1 MSTGANGAMSIEEAT
16 AWLTG
21 PGGAFEIKTVPV
33 HGVPLRVFATAPSSL
48 RDLWLIGAA
57 RGDVPYLIYE
67 DDVTTYGRAHE
78 MVRSLAAWLT
88 ANGVNQGDRVAIGM
102 RNYPEWAISYW
113 AIQCIGAIS
122 VSLNAWWIADEL
134 KYALSD
140 SGTTVV
146 IVDGERLERLSDD
159 LLREVGVRHAVVVRG
174 KARPGVAAWSDV
186 TKNVSAELPSVDIHP
201 DDDATILYTSGT
213 TGFPKGA
220 VGSNRNHVTN
230 VWNGLFRAAQ
240 NAAMADPNA
249 PKPAVKRQPKA
260 LWTFPFFHIAGV
272 TGVSVAPA
280 TGGALVTQYKWDP
293 AEALRLIEK
302 HKVTQI
308 SGVPAVIRTL
318 LEHPDYD
325 KHDLSSLS
333 TISQGGSPVPPDSI
347 ARIQSDFSGKVSPT
361 NGYGLTETTSAVVGN
376 AGKVYFGKKDSVGQP
391 MIGTDIRI
399 VDEDGNDLPMGK
411 IGEVWIQ
418 SPMNVRG
425 YWNKPEATEK
435 SFTDGWFHTGDA
447 GYVDEDGFLFVV
459 DRIKDM
465 VIRGGENV
473 YCAEVEAAVFEHEAV
488 GDCAVFGVPH
498 PTLMEEVALIVV
510 PKDGFDDSASE
521 SLLAHLK
528 SRLAGFKVPTHLFWT
543 NDPLPRNAT
552 GKVLKKDLR
561 DTFGKK

>member
-1 MSTGANGAMSIEEAT
+1 
-16 AWLTG
+16 
-21 PGGAFEIKTVPV
+21 
-33 HGVPLRVFATAPSSL
+33 
-48 RDLWLIGAA
+48 
-57 RGDVPYLIYE
+57 
-67 DDVTTYGRAHE
+67 
-78 MVRSLAAWLT
+78 
-88 ANGVNQGDRVAIGM
+88 
-102 RNYPEWAISYW
+102 
-113 AIQCIGAIS
+113 
-122 VSLNAWWIADEL
+122 
-134 KYALSD
+134 
-140 SGTTVV
+140 
-146 IVDGERLERLSDD
+146 
-159 LLREVGVRHAVVVRG
+159 VRHTIVVRG
-174 KARPGVAAWSDV
+174 DTRPGSTRWLDAVCDE
-186 TKNVSAELPSVDIHP
+186 SATLPDVDIAP

-240 NAAMADPNA
+240 NAALADPNA
-249 PKPAVKRQPKA
+249 PKPAVKRQPTA

-308 SGVPAVIRTL
+308 SGVPAVIRSL

-325 KHDLSSLS
+325 RHDLSSLS

-376 AGKVYFGKKDSVGQP
+376 AGAAYFGKKDSVGQP

-399 VDEDGNDLPMGK
+399 VDDQGNDLPLGSV
-411 IGEVWIQ
+411 GEVWIQ

-435 SFTDGWFHTGDA
+435 SFTNGWFHSGDA
-447 GYVDEDGFLFVV
+447 GYVDEEGFLFVV

-473 YCAEVEAAVFEHEAV
+473 YCAEVEAAVFEHESVA
-488 GDCAVFGVPH
+488 DCAVFGVPH
-498 PTLMEEVALIVV
+498 ARLMEEVALVVV
-510 PKDGFDDSASE
+510 PKVGHDARSTDA
-521 SLLAHLK
+521 LVAHLK
-528 SRLAGFKVPTHLFWT
+528 SRLSAFKVPAHVFWT
-543 NDPLPRNAT
+543 NEPLPRNAT

-561 DTFGKK
+561 ETYGEK

>member
-1 MSTGANGAMSIEEAT
+1 MSHGVNESEVNAR
-16 AWLTG
+16 LTG
-21 PGGAFEIKTVPV
+21 PGGAFEIVTVSV
-33 HGVPLRVFATAPSSL
+33 RGVPLRVFATAPSSL
-48 RDLWLIGAA
+48 RDLWLNGAA
-57 RGDVPYLIYE
+57 RGDVPYLIYGDE
-67 DDVTTYGRAHE
+67 VITFGRAHQ
-78 MVRSLAAWLT
+78 MVCSLARWLT
-88 ANGVNQGDRVAIGM
+88 DHGVKKGDRVAIGM
-102 RNYPEWAISYW
+102 RNYPEWAIAYW
-113 AIQCIGAIS
+113 AIQCVGGIS
-122 VSLNAWWIADEL
+122 VSLNAWWIAEEL

-140 SGTTVV
+140 SETTVV
-146 IVDGERLERLSDD
+146 IVDGERLDRLSDE
-159 LLREVGVRHAVVVRG
+159 LLHEVGVRHAVVVRG
-174 KARPGVAAWSDV
+174 DARLGTTAWTDAVSD
-186 TKNVSAELPSVDIHP
+186 TAAELPEVDIAP

-240 NAAMADPNA
+240 NAALADPNA
-249 PKPAVKRQPKA
+249 PKPAVKRQPTA

-308 SGVPAVIRTL
+308 SGVPAVIRSL

-376 AGKVYFGKKDSVGQP
+376 AGKAYFGKKDSVGQP

-399 VDEDGNDLPMGK
+399 VDEQGNDLATGQ

-435 SFTDGWFHTGDA
+435 SFTNGWFHSGDA

-473 YCAEVEAAVFEHEAV
+473 YCAEVEAMVFEHESVA
-488 GDCAVFGVPH
+488 DCAVFGVPH
-498 PTLMEEVALIVV
+498 PTLMEEVALVVV
-510 PKDGFDDSASE
+510 PKDGHGVQSTDA
-521 SLLAHLK
+521 LVAHLR
-528 SRLAGFKVPTHLFWT
+528 SRLASFKVPAHVFWT

-561 DTFGKK
+561 DTYGKK

>member
-1 MSTGANGAMSIEEAT
+1 MDTNKAVDDAVAR
-16 AWLTG
+16 LTG
-21 PGGAFEIKTVPV
+21 PGGAFEIATVPV
-33 HGVPLRVFATAPSSL
+33 RGVPLRVFAGAPSSL
-48 RDLWLIGAA
+48 RDLWSLGAA

-67 DDVTTYGRAHE
+67 ADVITYGRAHE
-78 MVRSLAAWLT
+78 MVCSLAAWLN
-88 ANGVNQGDRVAIGM
+88 AHGVKQGDRVAIGM
-102 RNYPEWAISYW
+102 RNYPEWAIAYW
-113 AIQCIGAIS
+113 AIQSLGAIS

-134 KYALSD
+134 KYALAD
-140 SGTTVV
+140 SGTSVV
-146 IVDGERLERLSDD
+146 IVDGERLDRLNDD

-174 KARPGVAAWSDV
+174 DARSGVTPWNETIADA
-186 TKNVSAELPSVDIHP
+186 SAQLPTVDIQP

-220 VGSNRNHVTN
+220 VGSNRNHITN
-230 VWNGLFRAAQ
+230 VWNGLFRAAL
-240 NAAMADPNA
+240 NAALAEPSA
-249 PKPAVKRQPKA
+249 PRPAVKRQPKA

-293 AEALRLIEK
+293 ADAMRLIER
-302 HKVTQI
+302 HGITQI
-308 SGVPAVIRTL
+308 SGVPAVIRSM

-347 ARIQSDFSGKVSPT
+347 ARIESDFSGKVSPT

-376 AGKVYFGKKDSVGQP
+376 AGRAYFGKKDSVGQP
-391 MIGTDIRI
+391 MIGTDLRI
-399 VDEDGNDLPMGK
+399 VDEDGNDLPLGSS
-411 IGEVWIQ
+411 GEVWIQ

-435 SFTDGWFHTGDA
+435 SFTDGWFHSGDA
-447 GYVDEDGFLFVV
+447 GYIDEDGFLFVV

-473 YCAEVEAAVFEHEAV
+473 YCAEVEAAVFEHESVA
-488 GDCAVFGVPH
+488 DCAVFGVPH
-498 PTLMEEVALIVV
+498 PTLMEEVAVVIV
-510 PKDGFDDSASE
+510 PKDGHGE
-521 SLLAHLK
+521 SDTSSLVAHLK
-528 SRLAGFKVPTHLFWT
+528 GRLAGFKVPSHVFWT
-543 NDPLPRNAT
+543 SEPLPRNAT

-561 DTFGKK
+561 ETYATK

>member
-1 MSTGANGAMSIEEAT
+1 MSRGDNPNEAVI
-16 AWLTG
+16 AGLTG
-21 PGGAFEIKTVPV
+21 PGGAFEIATVEV
-33 HGVPLRVFATAPSSL
+33 HGVPLRVFKTAPNSL
-48 RDLWLIGAA
+48 RDLWLIGAQ

-67 DDVTTYGRAHE
+67 DDVITYARAHE
-78 MVRSLAAWLT
+78 MVCSLATWLK
-88 ANGVNQGDRVAIGM
+88 NHGVQQGDRVAIGM
-102 RNYPEWAISYW
+102 RNYPEWAIAYW
-113 AIQCIGAIS
+113 AIQSIGAIS
-122 VSLNAWWIADEL
+122 VSLNAWWIAEEL

-146 IVDGERLERLSDD
+146 IVDGERIDRLSDD
-159 LLREVGVRHAVVVRG
+159 LLREVGVRHAIVVRG
-174 KARPGVAAWSDV
+174 DARPGVVPWSEVVADRGA
-186 TKNVSAELPSVDIHP
+186 KLPEASIHP

-220 VGSNRNHVTN
+220 VGSNRNHITN

-240 NAAMADPNA
+240 NAALADPSA
-249 PKPAVKRQPKA
+249 PRPAKKQPKA

-293 AEALRLIEK
+293 ADALHLIEK
-302 HKVTQI
+302 HAITQI
-308 SGVPAVIRTL
+308 SGVPAVIRSL
-318 LEHPDYD
+318 LEHPDYS

-333 TISQGGSPVPPDSI
+333 SISQGGSPVPPDSI

-376 AGKVYFGKKDSVGQP
+376 AGKAYFGKKDSVGQP

-399 VDEDGNDLPMGK
+399 VDEEGNDLPLGK
-411 IGEVWIQ
+411 VGEVWIQ

-435 SFTDGWFHTGDA
+435 AFTNGWFHTGDA
-447 GYVDEDGFLFVV
+447 GYVDDDGFLYVV

-473 YCAEVEAAVFEHEAV
+473 YCAEVEAAVFEHESVA
-488 GDCAVFGVPH
+488 DCAVFGVPH
-498 PTLMEEVALIVV
+498 PTLMEEVALVVV
-510 PKDGFDDSASE
+510 PKGGFGESATE
-521 SLLAHLK
+521 GLLAHLRG
-528 SRLAGFKVPTHLFWT
+528 RLSAFKVPSHVFWT

-561 DTFGKK
+561 DTYGK

>member
-1 MSTGANGAMSIEEAT
+1 MSHGVNESEVVAR
-16 AWLTG
+16 LTG
-21 PGGAFEIKTVPV
+21 PGGAFEIQTVPV
-33 HGVPLRVFATAPSSL
+33 RGVPLRVFATAPSSL

-57 RGDVPYLIYE
+57 RGDVPYLIYGDE
-67 DDVTTYGRAHE
+67 VITFGRAHQ
-78 MVRSLAAWLT
+78 MVCSLARWLT
-88 ANGVNQGDRVAIGM
+88 DHGVEKGDRVAIGM
-102 RNYPEWAISYW
+102 RNYPEWAIAYW
-113 AIQCIGAIS
+113 AIQCVGGIS
-122 VSLNAWWIADEL
+122 VSLNAWWIAEEL

-140 SGTTVV
+140 SETTVV
-146 IVDGERLERLSDD
+146 IVDGERLDRLSDE
-159 LLREVGVRHAVVVRG
+159 LLHEVGVRHTVVVRG
-174 KARPGVAAWSDV
+174 DARPGVTPWADTVAD
-186 TKNVSAELPSVDIHP
+186 VSATLPSVDIAP

-240 NAAMADPNA
+240 NAALADPNA
-249 PKPAVKRQPKA
+249 PKPAVKRQPTA

-308 SGVPAVIRTL
+308 SGVPAVIRSL

-376 AGKVYFGKKDSVGQP
+376 AGKAYFGKKDSVGQP

-399 VDEDGNDLPMGK
+399 VDEQGNDLATGQ

-435 SFTDGWFHTGDA
+435 SFTNGWFHSGDA

-473 YCAEVEAAVFEHEAV
+473 YCAEVEAMVFEHESV
-488 GDCAVFGVPH
+488 VDCAVFGVPH
-498 PTLMEEVALIVV
+498 PTLMEEVALVVV
-510 PKDGFDDSASE
+510 PKDGHGVQSTDA
-521 SLLAHLK
+521 LLAHLK
-528 SRLAGFKVPTHLFWT
+528 SRLASFKVPAHVFWT

-561 DTFGKK
+561 DTYGKK

>member
-1 MSTGANGAMSIEEAT
+1 MSQSANESEVIAK
-16 AWLTG
+16 LTG
-21 PGGAFEIKTVPV
+21 PGGAFEIATVLV
-33 HGVPLRVFATAPSSL
+33 HGVPMRVFATAPTSL
-48 RDLWLIGAA
+48 RDLWMLGAA
-57 RGDVPYLIYE
+57 RGEVPYLIYQDE
-67 DDVTTYGRAHE
+67 VITFGRAHQ
-78 MVRSLAAWLT
+78 MVCSLAAWLVGH
-88 ANGVNQGDRVAIGM
+88 GVKKGDRIAIGM
-102 RNYPEWAISYW
+102 RNYPEWAIAYW
-113 AIQCIGAIS
+113 AIQCVGGIS
-122 VSLNAWWIADEL
+122 VSLNAWWIAEEL

-146 IVDGERLERLSDD
+146 IVDGERLDRLSDE
-159 LLREVGVRHAVVVRG
+159 LLQEVGVRNTIAVRG
-174 KARPGVAAWSDV
+174 DVRPGATPWSEAIADASAA
-186 TKNVSAELPSVDIHP
+186 LPVIDIAP

-220 VGSNRNHVTN
+220 VGSNRNHITN

-240 NAAMADPNA
+240 NAALADPNA
-249 PKPAVKRQPKA
+249 PKPATRRQPTA

-308 SGVPAVIRTL
+308 SGVPAVIRSL

-347 ARIQSDFSGKVSPT
+347 ARIQSDFAGKVSPT

-376 AGKVYFGKKDSVGQP
+376 AGRAYFGKKDSVGQP

-399 VDEDGNDLPMGK
+399 VNEHGNDLATGQV
-411 IGEVWIQ
+411 GEVWIK

-435 SFTDGWFHTGDA
+435 SFTDGWFHSGDA

-473 YCAEVEAAVFEHEAV
+473 YCAEVEAAVFEHESVA
-488 GDCAVFGVPH
+488 DCAVFGVPH
-498 PTLMEEVALIVV
+498 PTLMEEVALVVV
-510 PKDGFDDSASE
+510 PKDGHGAQSTDS
-521 SLLAHLK
+521 LVTHLR
-528 SRLAGFKVPTHLFWT
+528 SRLSAFKVPAHLFWT
-543 NDPLPRNAT
+543 NEPLPRNAT

-561 DTFGKK
+561 ETYAK

>member
-1 MSTGANGAMSIEEAT
+1 MSQADKEKSVVAQLTGA
-16 AWLTG
+16 
-21 PGGAFEIKTVPV
+21 GGAFEITTVPV

-48 RDLWLIGAA
+48 RDLWLMGAA
-57 RGDVPYLIYE
+57 RGDLPYLIYRDE
-67 DDVTTYGRAHE
+67 VTTYAGAHE
-78 MVRSLAAWLT
+78 MVRSLVAWLVE
-88 ANGVNQGDRVAIGM
+88 NGVKQGDRVAIGM

-140 SGTTVV
+140 SGTTAV
-146 IVDGERLERLSDD
+146 IVDGERLDRLNDD

-174 KARPGVAAWSDV
+174 DARPGVATWSEV
-186 TKNVSAELPSVDIHP
+186 TKNVSAELPAIDIQP

-230 VWNGLFRAAQ
+230 VWNGLLRAAQ

-272 TGVSVAPA
+272 TGVSIAPA
-280 TGGALVTQYKWDP
+280 TGVALVTQYKWDA
-293 AEALRLIEK
+293 AEALQLIEK

-308 SGVPAVIRTL
+308 SGVPAVVRSL
-318 LEHPDYD
+318 LEHPDYS
-325 KHDLSSLS
+325 KFDLSSLA

-376 AGKVYFGKKDSVGQP
+376 AGKAYFGKKDSVGQP

-399 VDEDGNDLPMGK
+399 VDEEGSDLSTGS

-435 SFTDGWFHTGDA
+435 SFGGGWFRTGDA
-447 GYVDEDGFLFVV
+447 GYVDADGFLYVV

-473 YCAEVEAAVFEHEAV
+473 YCAEVEAAVFEHESVA
-488 GDCAVFGVPH
+488 DCAVFGVPH
-498 PTLMEEVALIVV
+498 PTLMEEVALIVM
-510 PKDGFDDSASE
+510 PKVGHGQSSTD

-528 SRLAGFKVPTHLFWT
+528 SRLAAFKVPAHVFWT
-543 NDPLPRNAT
+543 SNPLPRNAT

-561 DTFGKK
+561 DTYGKK

>member
-1 MSTGANGAMSIEEAT
+1 MGTKEDDVIAQ
-16 AWLTG
+16 LTG
-21 PGGAFEIKTVPV
+21 SGGSFEIQTVPV

-57 RGDVPYLIYE
+57 RGEVPYLIYGDE
-67 DDVTTYGRAHE
+67 VITFGRAHE
-78 MVRSLAAWLT
+78 MVCSLAHWLVDH
-88 ANGVNQGDRVAIGM
+88 GVKKGDRVAIGM
-102 RNYPEWAISYW
+102 RNYPEWAIAYW

-122 VSLNAWWIADEL
+122 VSLNAWWIAEEL

-140 SGTTVV
+140 SETTVV
-146 IVDGERLERLSDD
+146 IVDGERLDRLSDE

-174 KARPGVAAWSDV
+174 DARPGVTPWADTVSNTSTNNPV
-186 TKNVSAELPSVDIHP
+186 TLPNVDIAP

-220 VGSNRNHVTN
+220 VGSNRNHITN

-240 NAAMADPNA
+240 NAALADPTA
-249 PKPAVKRQPKA
+249 PKPAVKRQPTA

-302 HKVTQI
+302 HKVTQV
-308 SGVPAVIRTL
+308 SGVPAVIRSL

-376 AGKVYFGKKDSVGQP
+376 AGKAYFGKKDSVGQP

-399 VDEDGNDLPMGK
+399 VDEQGIDLPLGSV
-411 IGEVWIQ
+411 GEVWIQ

-435 SFTDGWFHTGDA
+435 SFTDGWFHSGDA
-447 GYVDEDGFLFVV
+447 GYVDEDGFLYVV

-473 YCAEVEAAVFEHEAV
+473 YCAEVEAAVFEHESVA
-488 GDCAVFGVPH
+488 DCAVFGVPH
-498 PTLMEEVALIVV
+498 PTLMEEVALVVV
-510 PKDGFDDSASE
+510 PKDGHDARSTDA
-521 SLLAHLK
+521 LVAHLK
-528 SRLAGFKVPTHLFWT
+528 SRLSAFKVPAHVFWT

-561 DTFGKK
+561 ETYAGK

>member
-1 MSTGANGAMSIEEAT
+1 MNTNTSVDEAV
-16 AWLTG
+16 AQLTG
-21 PGGAFEIKTVPV
+21 PGGAFEIATVPV
-33 HGVPLRVFATAPSSL
+33 HGVPLRVFATAPESL

-67 DDVTTYGRAHE
+67 DDVITYARAHE
-78 MVRSLAAWLT
+78 MVCSLARWLD
-88 ANGVNQGDRVAIGM
+88 AHGVRKGDRVAIGM
-102 RNYPEWAISYW
+102 RNYPEWAIAYW
-113 AIQCIGAIS
+113 AIQSIGAIS

-140 SGTTVV
+140 SGTSVV
-146 IVDGERLERLSDD
+146 IVDGERLERLSDE
-159 LLREVGVRHAVVVRG
+159 LLREVGVRHAIVVRG
-174 KARPGVAAWSDV
+174 AGRHGVTTWDEATADRTATLPDV
-186 TKNVSAELPSVDIHP
+186 AIAP

-220 VGSNRNHVTN
+220 VGSNRNHITN
-230 VWNGLFRAAQ
+230 VWNGLFRAAL
-240 NAAMADPNA
+240 NAALADPST
-249 PKPAVKRQPKA
+249 PRVGVKRQPKA

-293 AEALRLIEK
+293 ADAMRLIEK
-302 HKVTQI
+302 HGVTQI
-308 SGVPAVIRTL
+308 SGVPAVIRSM
-318 LEHPDYD
+318 LEHPDYHN
-325 KHDLSSLS
+325 HDLSSLA

-347 ARIQSDFSGKVSPT
+347 ARIQNDFAGKVSPT

-376 AGKVYFGKKDSVGQP
+376 AGKAYFGKKDSVGQP

-399 VDEDGNDLPMGK
+399 VDEQGNDLPTGA

-425 YWNKPEATEK
+425 YWNKAEATEK
-435 SFTDGWFHTGDA
+435 SFTNGWFHSGDA

-465 VIRGGENV
+465 VIRGGENI
-473 YCAEVEAAVFEHEAV
+473 YCAEVEAAVFEHESVA
-488 GDCAVFGVPH
+488 DCAVFGVPH
-498 PTLMEEVALIVV
+498 PALMEEVALVVV
-510 PKDGFDDSASE
+510 PKPGHGNSSTE
-521 SLLAHLK
+521 SLVAHLK
-528 SRLAGFKVPTHLFWT
+528 SRLAAFKVPAHVFWT

-561 DTFGKK
+561 EAYSAK

>member
-1 MSTGANGAMSIEEAT
+1 MSQSANESEVIAK
-16 AWLTG
+16 LTG
-21 PGGAFEIKTVPV
+21 PGGAFEIATVRV
-33 HGVPLRVFATAPSSL
+33 HGVPMRVFATAPTSL
-48 RDLWLIGAA
+48 RDLWMLGAA
-57 RGDVPYLIYE
+57 RGEVPYLIYQDE
-67 DDVTTYGRAHE
+67 VITFGRAHQ
-78 MVRSLAAWLT
+78 MVCSLAAWLVGH
-88 ANGVNQGDRVAIGM
+88 GVKKGDRIAIGM
-102 RNYPEWAISYW
+102 RNYPEWAIAYW
-113 AIQCIGAIS
+113 AIQCVGGIS
-122 VSLNAWWIADEL
+122 VSLNAWWIAEEL

-146 IVDGERLERLSDD
+146 IVDDERLDRLSDE
-159 LLREVGVRHAVVVRG
+159 LLQEVGVRNTIAVRG
-174 KARPGVAAWSDV
+174 DVRPGVTPWSEAVADA
-186 TKNVSAELPSVDIHP
+186 SASLPVIDIAP

-220 VGSNRNHVTN
+220 VGSNRNHITN

-240 NAAMADPNA
+240 NAALADPNA
-249 PKPAVKRQPKA
+249 PKPATRRQPTA

-308 SGVPAVIRTL
+308 SGVPAVIRSL

-347 ARIQSDFSGKVSPT
+347 ARIQSDFAGKVSPT

-376 AGKVYFGKKDSVGQP
+376 AGRAYFGKKDSVGQP

-399 VDEDGNDLPMGK
+399 VNEHGNDLATGQV
-411 IGEVWIQ
+411 GEVWIK

-435 SFTDGWFHTGDA
+435 SFTDGWFHSGDA

-473 YCAEVEAAVFEHEAV
+473 YCAEVEAAVFEHESVA
-488 GDCAVFGVPH
+488 DCAVFGVPH
-498 PTLMEEVALIVV
+498 PTLMEEVALVVV
-510 PKDGFDDSASE
+510 PKDGHGAQSTDS
-521 SLLAHLK
+521 LVTHLR
-528 SRLAGFKVPTHLFWT
+528 SRLSAFKVPAHLFWT
-543 NDPLPRNAT
+543 NEPLPRNAT

-561 DTFGKK
+561 ETYAK

>member
-1 MSTGANGAMSIEEAT
+1 MGTKEDDVIAQ
-16 AWLTG
+16 LTG
-21 PGGAFEIKTVPV
+21 PGGAFEIQTVPV

-57 RGDVPYLIYE
+57 RGDVPYIIYE
-67 DDVTTYGRAHE
+67 DNVITYAHAHE
-78 MVRSLAAWLT
+78 MVRSLAEWLT
-88 ANGVNQGDRVAIGM
+88 SNGVKQGDRVAIGM
-102 RNYPEWAISYW
+102 RNYPEWAVAYW
-113 AIQCIGAIS
+113 AIQYIGAIS
-122 VSLNAWWIADEL
+122 VSLNAWWIAEEL

-140 SGTTVV
+140 SGASVV
-146 IVDGERLERLSDD
+146 IVDGERLDRLSDE

-174 KARPGVAAWSDV
+174 AARPGVATWNDV
-186 TKNVSAELPSVDIHP
+186 TSNKAAQLPDVTIQP

-220 VGSNRNHVTN
+220 VGSNRNHITN

-240 NAAMADPNA
+240 NAALADPNA
-249 PKPAVKRQPKA
+249 PKPAVKRQPTA

-308 SGVPAVIRTL
+308 SGVPAVIRSL

-347 ARIQSDFSGKVSPT
+347 ARIQSDFSEKVSPT

-376 AGKVYFGKKDSVGQP
+376 AGKAYFGKKDSVGQP

-399 VDEDGNDLPMGK
+399 VDEQGNDLPLGSV
-411 IGEVWIQ
+411 GEVWIQ

-435 SFTDGWFHTGDA
+435 SFTNGWFHSGDA

-473 YCAEVEAAVFEHEAV
+473 YCAEVEAAVFEHESVA
-488 GDCAVFGVPH
+488 DCAVFGVPH
-498 PTLMEEVALIVV
+498 PTLMEEVALVVV
-510 PKDGFDDSASE
+510 PKDGHGQQSTN
-521 SLLAHLK
+521 SLVAHLK
-528 SRLAGFKVPTHLFWT
+528 TRLSAFKVPAHVFWT
-543 NDPLPRNAT
+543 HDPLPRNAT

-561 DTFGKK
+561 ETYAEK

>member
-1 MSTGANGAMSIEEAT
+1 MSQGDKEKSVVAQ
-16 AWLTG
+16 LTG
-21 PGGAFEIKTVPV
+21 PGGTFEIRTVPV
-33 HGVPLRVFATAPSSL
+33 HGVPLRVFATAPDSL
-48 RDLWLIGAA
+48 RDLWLMGAA
-57 RGDVPYLIYE
+57 RGDVPYLIHE
-67 DDVTTYGRAHE
+67 DEVITFGRAHE

-88 ANGVNQGDRVAIGM
+88 ENGVKQGDRVAIGM

-140 SGTTVV
+140 SGTSVV
-146 IVDGERLERLSDD
+146 IVDGERLDRLGDD
-159 LLREVGVRHAVVVRG
+159 LLREVGVRLAVVVRG
-174 KARPGVAAWSDV
+174 DARPGVSTWEEV
-186 TKNVSAELPSVDIHP
+186 TRDVSAELPAVDIHP

-240 NAAMADPNA
+240 NAALADPNA
-249 PKPAVKRQPKA
+249 PKPTVRRQPKA

-280 TGGALVTQYKWDP
+280 TGGALVTQYKWD
-293 AEALRLIEK
+293 AGEALRLIET
-302 HKVTQI
+302 HKVTQV
-308 SGVPAVIRTL
+308 SGVPAVIRSL

-376 AGKVYFGKKDSVGQP
+376 AGKAYFGKKDSVGQP

-399 VDEDGNDLPMGK
+399 VDEDGNDLPLGTV
-411 IGEVWIQ
+411 GEVWIQ

-473 YCAEVEAAVFEHEAV
+473 YCAEVEAAVFEHDAV
-488 GDCAVFGVPH
+488 ADCAVFGVPH

-510 PKDGFDDSASE
+510 PKVGHDESSTE

-528 SRLAGFKVPTHLFWT
+528 TRLAAFKVPAHVFWT
-543 NDPLPRNAT
+543 NEPLPRNAT

-561 DTFGKK
+561 ETYGEK